1 MAPMTRTLRRRAANI
16 ASVTALALMLAGALA
31 ATQGVAAG
39 APSGV
44 AVAKPRPPRPS
55 GSATQP
61 PTPTPTTSPTV
72 VSASPAPTPTTS
84 SPAAPNPTSTGSTAS
99 PSTETACTAALV
111 QFAGEGYC
119 PAHLSYVRATA
130 YGLGHRVV
138 LKGVQVT
145 AVNGATITVE
155 GGSPCYPADTFC
167 GAILAAVPVTFPT
180 GVRMPSYGD
189 FVNVYGVT
197 AAGSLIAVGHEFLFW
212 CDPSWAC

>member
-1 MAPMTRTLRRRAANI
+1 
-16 ASVTALALMLAGALA
+16 MLAGALA
-31 ATQGVAAG
+31 ATQGAAVG

-55 GSATQP
+55 GSATQSP
-61 PTPTPTTSPTV
+61 THRTPTP
-72 VSASPAPTPTTS
+72 SPAPDLKPCRS
-84 SPAAPNPTSTGSTAS
+84 QSRADRQHGVAEH
-99 PSTETACTAALV
+99 ETACTAALV

-119 PAHLSYVRATA
+119 PAHLSDVRATA

-138 LKGVQVT
+138 LQGVQVT

-167 GAILAAVPVTFPT
+167 GATLAAVPVTFPA

-197 AAGSLIAVGHEFLFW
+197 AAGSLDAVGHEFLFW

>member
-1 MAPMTRTLRRRAANI
+1 MTSTPRGAAI
-16 ASVTALALMLAGALA
+16 VASLTALALMLAGALA

-61 PTPTPTTSPTV
+61 PTPTATTSPTV

-84 SPAAPNPTSTGSTAS
+84 SPAAPNPTPTGSTAS
-99 PSTETACTAALV
+99 PSIETACATAPV

-138 LKGVQVT
+138 LQGVQVT

>member
-39 APSGV
+39 APSDV

-55 GSATQP
+55 GSATQS
-61 PTPTPTTSPTV
+61 PTPTPTP
-72 VSASPAPTPTTS
+72 SPAPTS
-84 SPAAPNPTSTGSTAS
+84 SPAAPSPAPTGSTAS
-99 PSTETACTAALV
+99 PSIETACTAAPV

-138 LKGVQVT
+138 LQGVQVT

-167 GAILAAVPVTFPT
+167 GATLAAVPVTFPA

-197 AAGSLIAVGHEFLFW
+197 AAGSLDAVGHEFLFW

>member
-1 MAPMTRTLRRRAANI
+1 
-16 ASVTALALMLAGALA
+16 MLAGALT
-31 ATQGVAAG
+31 ATQGAAAG
-39 APSGV
+39 TPNVV

-61 PTPTPTTSPTV
+61 PAPTPSTTV
-72 VSASPAPTPTTS
+72 VSASPTPTPATSSPSAPTPT
-84 SPAAPNPTSTGSTAS
+84 PTGSTTS
-99 PSTETACTAALV
+99 PSTEACTAAPV

-130 YGLGHRVV
+130 YGLGRRVV
-138 LKGVQVT
+138 LQGVQVT

-155 GGSPCYPADTFC
+155 GGSPCYPADVFC
-167 GAILAAVPVTFPT
+167 GATLAAVPVTFPA

-197 AAGSLIAVGHEFLFW
+197 AAGSLNAVGHEFLFW